1 MTHLIRTFALF
12 VLLCAPAHARD
23 LLPVA
28 LGHQSAAFVV
38 DGKKAPL
45 PIGARVEFTYKD
57 ENGMPKRLPF
67 ASSLVLGTQD
77 NVVFFE
83 LSNRNA
89 AALAIRRSRSEVSY
103 RKIKDPVPEEV
114 AVRLEYRDNGNAI
127 RLAPQM
133 RRLTVTMTLDPEIV
147 STWSPGETLTFFDAR
162 ERTTRV
168 KVNGTWKPRTTYRN
182 VKAMFRSA
190 TETADGQ
197 FEVTL
202 VADPHDANHL
212 LRAELEDRL
221 TVDPETAPSAKQL
234 DEKRCFVVQRVGNA
248 RTELP
253 IPCRN

>member
-1 MTHLIRTFALF
+1 M
-12 VLLCAPAHARD
+12 
-23 LLPVA
+23 
-28 LGHQSAAFVV
+28 

-45 PIGARVEFTYKD
+45 PIGARVEFTFKD
-57 ENGMPKRLPF
+57 ENGIPKKLPL
-67 ASSLVLGTQD
+67 ARGLVLGTQD

-89 AALAIRRSRSEVSY
+89 AALAIRRSRSDVTY

-114 AVRLEYRDNGNAI
+114 PVRLEYRDSGNAI

-133 RRLTVTMTLDPEIV
+133 RRLTVTMKLDPNIV

-162 ERTTRV
+162 EWTTHT
-168 KVNGTWKPRTTYRN
+168 KVNGTWKPQTVYRD
-182 VKAMFRSA
+182 VEAMFRSA

-202 VADPHDANHL
+202 VADPYDAKHL

-221 TVDPETAPSAKQL
+221 TVDPETAPSAKQTTGN
-234 DEKRCFVVQRVGNA
+234 RCFVVQRIGNE